1 MAKNYILPV
10 LKKEDVIWLA
20 GLFEGEGSFVINGTP
35 SNAKEKEHPDAAP
48 FSVSFML
55 TMTDYDVVAKAG
67 EFLGVK
73 VVKPTR
79 LTSTNKQTY
88 RISSEKREL
97 VKYLSE
103 SVFPYMGE
111 RRKEAI
117 QKVLD
122 NCQKHQRWVDEGGPS
137 KQARRAQIASTA
149 AQNQKRAAK
158 KEQEEQN
165 KEKK

>member
-1 MAKNYILPV
+1 
-10 LKKEDVIWLA
+10 
-20 GLFEGEGSFVINGTP
+20 
-35 SNAKEKEHPDAAP
+35 
-48 FSVSFML
+48 
-55 TMTDYDVVAKAG
+55 
-67 EFLGVK
+67 
-73 VVKPTR
+73 
-79 LTSTNKQTY
+79 
-88 RISSEKREL
+88 
-97 VKYLSE
+97 
-103 SVFPYMGE
+103 MGE

-122 NCQKHQRWVDEGGPS
+122 NCQKHQRWIDEGGPS